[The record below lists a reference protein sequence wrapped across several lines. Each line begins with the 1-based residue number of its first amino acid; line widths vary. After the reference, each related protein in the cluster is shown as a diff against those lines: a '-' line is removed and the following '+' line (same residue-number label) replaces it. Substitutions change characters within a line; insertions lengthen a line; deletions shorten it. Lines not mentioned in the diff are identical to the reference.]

1 VDLAIACVW
10 PEQNSPQYI
19 LVHGK
24 HIQIHVV
31 DFKKNKK
38 KSQRVDCKSNKP
50 QIVEFKSKKTQI
62 ADFNSTNPNI

>member
-1 VDLAIACVW
+1 VW
-10 PEQNSPQYI
+10 PEQNTPQYI

-31 DFKKNKK
+31 DFKRKT
-38 KSQRVDCKSNKP
+38 QRADCKSNKR

-62 ADFNSTNPNI
+62 ADFNPTNPNI